1 MCHEEMRGGRF
12 MHSNG
17 IVGQTNAFPGQK
29 KVLRFQAGSRRKKVY
44 YYTGSMLNKSS
55 LAKLD
60 QHSIGCPDHLTN
72 WQSELQQNV
81 TIWQSEGVGR
91 VQRG

>member
-1 MCHEEMRGGRF
+1 

-60 QHSIGCPDHLTN
+60 QH
-72 WQSELQQNV
+72 
-81 TIWQSEGVGR
+81 
-91 VQRG
+91 